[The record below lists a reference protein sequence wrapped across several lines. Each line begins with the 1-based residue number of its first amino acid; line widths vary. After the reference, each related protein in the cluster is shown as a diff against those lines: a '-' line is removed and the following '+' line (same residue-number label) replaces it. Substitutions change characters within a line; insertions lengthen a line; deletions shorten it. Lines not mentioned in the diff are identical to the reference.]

1 MRTMRKEFLFIAGL
15 FLVLLASGG
24 FAQQFTPTDLATTY
38 QQGVVSTC
46 LDNGTIM
53 NSLTVLRCV
62 DNNCNTIV
70 ANATHTCQFGC
81 NAKENPNRCNPAPF
95 QVNVMLMIVGILI
108 VLIIIGAIA
117 WAKGH

>member
-1 MRTMRKEFLFIAGL
+1 MRKEVLFVAGL
-15 FLVLLASGG
+15 FLVLLASGQG
-24 FAQQFTPTDLATTY
+24 FAQQITPTDLATTY

-62 DNNCNTIV
+62 DNTCNTIV
-70 ANATHTCQFGC
+70 ANATHVCQFGC
-81 NAKENPNRCNPAPF
+81 NAKENPNSCNPAPF
-95 QVNVMLMIVGILI
+95 QVNMMLLIVGILI
-108 VLIIIGAIA
+108 VLIIAGVIA